1 MRLLTSLG
9 GFKRGGEFG
18 PFLSPKVE
26 FRQLF
31 QIVYDL
37 TGVELAR
44 TVGAVGENIWY
55 FLCGAILPCHDDL
68 EPDLE
73 SDRIERDAFD
83 HRASAKEKTRGDVA
97 DRRERAR
104 ERDRDARGYPASQ
117 RPIDDGAALHVA
129 AADRQLACAALDRFD
144 HLRHDV
150 GIVTEIRI
158 HDADDRRHAGRPA
171 VDDG

>member
-83 HRASAKEKTRGDVA
+83 HRASAKEKTRGDA
-97 DRRERAR
+97 GDRREGGGGG
-104 ERDRDARGYPASQ
+104 DQSGGGYPSRE
-117 RPIDDGAALHVA
+117 RPIDD
-129 AADRQLACAALDRFD
+129 
-144 HLRHDV
+144 
-150 GIVTEIRI
+150 
-158 HDADDRRHAGRPA
+158 
-171 VDDG
+171 